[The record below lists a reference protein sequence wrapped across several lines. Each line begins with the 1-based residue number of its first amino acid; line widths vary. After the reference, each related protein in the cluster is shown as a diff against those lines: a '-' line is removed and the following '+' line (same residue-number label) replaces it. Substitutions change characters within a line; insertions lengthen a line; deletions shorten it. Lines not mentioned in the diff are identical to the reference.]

1 MDEWPALVGLVRKQM
16 EADTPCDAPPMQLL
30 AARWRQLFLDS
41 YCGDDEE
48 LEVCVRR
55 ALSQEPDLSLGVGV
69 DDALMRYVR
78 AAMAAMEPAS
88 S

>member
-1 MDEWPALVGLVRKQM
+1 MDEWPALVGLVREQM
-16 EADTPCDAPPMQLL
+16 EAGKPCDAAPRQLL
-30 AARWRQLFLDS
+30 AARWRQLFPDS

-48 LEVCVRR
+48 LEGCVRH

-69 DDALMRYVR
+69 DEAFMRYVR
-78 AAMAAMEPAS
+78 AAMAAMESAS